1 MVTNM
6 DDIEYEAK
14 KQEIERRVTSGE
26 ITPEEAMELARG
38 LAKQR
43 RQDLRDL
50 ENA

>member
-1 MVTNM
+1 MT
-6 DDIEYEAK
+6 DEEYEAE
-14 KQEIERRVTSGE
+14 KQEIERRVAAGE
-26 ITPEEAMELARG
+26 ITPEEAMDLARS